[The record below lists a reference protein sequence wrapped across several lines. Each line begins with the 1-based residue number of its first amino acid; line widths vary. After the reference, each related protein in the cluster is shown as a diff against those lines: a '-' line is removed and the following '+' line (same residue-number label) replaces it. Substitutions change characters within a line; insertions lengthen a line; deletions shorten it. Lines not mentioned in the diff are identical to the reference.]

1 MDEPVPVRRA
11 VIGCLAL
18 AVLGIVA
25 VVLVRPAIFVFAE
38 PRDDSAVVLGTT
50 AMVAEGPV
58 TRDVVMARSRGWD
71 GEIDAGG
78 GRVQVRLI
86 VAPSRFGAVS
96 VVAGASPVTDDCA
109 IEVAADRLT
118 DCEGRAWTFEGD
130 PLDPADPPLDRFAVT
145 VDAGNVVVD
154 LTRLADD

>member
-50 AMVAEGPV
+50 AIVSQGPV
-58 TRDVVMARSRGWD
+58 IRDVVMARSRGWA
-71 GEIDAGG
+71 GEVDAGG
-78 GRVQVRLI
+78 GRVQLRLI
-86 VAPSRFGAVS
+86 VAAGRFGAVT
-96 VVAGASPVTDDCA
+96 VVAGASPMTDDCPVE
-109 IEVAADRLT
+109 IGADRLT
-118 DCEGRAWTFEGD
+118 DCEGRAWTFGGD
-130 PLDPADPPLDRFAVT
+130 PLDPTDEPLDRFPVT
-145 VDAGNVVVD
+145 IEDGSVKVD
-154 LTRLADD
+154 LTRPLDG